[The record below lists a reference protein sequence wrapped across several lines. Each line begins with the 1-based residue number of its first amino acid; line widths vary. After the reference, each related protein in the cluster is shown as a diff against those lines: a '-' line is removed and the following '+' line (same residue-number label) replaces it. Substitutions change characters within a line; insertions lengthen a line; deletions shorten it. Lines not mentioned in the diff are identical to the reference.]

1 MRCLAV
7 LVAALAV
14 ACAPA
19 SAAPAAAPDRGL
31 ERLETLETA
40 VLRELNRSRS
50 ARGLR
55 ALRSTAGLRSAAV
68 SHSHAML
75 ELGFFRH
82 DSADGTSFVDR
93 LRRSYSDRGWDTWSV
108 AETLVA
114 GPPAMDA
121 RDVVA
126 AWIGSP
132 SHRAIILAAGWRDAG
147 IGAMFMPVAPGDFGG
162 TATLLVTA
170 DFGVRARRA
179 RPSGGRS

>member
-1 MRCLAV
+1 MRYLAV
-7 LVAALAV
+7 LSAALAV

-19 SAAPAAAPDRGL
+19 SAAPPAAPDRGL

-55 ALRSTAGLRSAAV
+55 ALRATAGLRSAAV
-68 SHSHAML
+68 SHSRAML
-75 ELGFFRH
+75 ELGFFGH
-82 DSADGTSFVDR
+82 ESADGTAFDDR
-93 LRRSYSDRGWDTWSV
+93 IRRSYSDSGWHTWSA

-114 GPPAMDA
+114 GSPEMDA
-121 RDVVA
+121 RKVVA

-147 IGAMFMPVAPGDFGG
+147 IGAMFTPVAPGDFGG
-162 TATLLVTA
+162 TATLVVTA
-170 DFGVRARRA
+170 DFGVRAGRA